1 MKKIFFL
8 LFLFT
13 GVNGMTQ
20 KNNNLSLVLGILQP
34 DTAMLE
40 GPLKSEVKIVEQDQ
54 QEKYNNAIRQMEMV
68 MNLKDYSKE
77 NEKQMSRTR
86 EEIKK
91 MLPLLKEKNTKNFRY
106 YHLLSSSLGEACTAQ
121 FGKNPLIRI
130 EEYNLQASEI
140 DRLNEIAGKMN
151 CDYIIFFSDIRGQS
165 TNNSP
170 VLKLTT
176 SVYSKKDNAVILSQ
190 PSEVCCDKGKHKEVL
205 SSLLQDAAVSS
216 LEQIVALIKE
226 KISAN

>member
-1 MKKIFFL
+1 
-8 LFLFT
+8 
-13 GVNGMTQ
+13 MTQ
-20 KNNNLSLVLGILQP
+20 KNNNQSLVLGILQP

-40 GPLKSEVKIVEQDQ
+40 GSLQSEVKIVEQDQ
-54 QEKYNNAIRQMEMV
+54 QDKYNAAIRQMETV
-68 MNLKDYSKE
+68 MNLKDYSRE

-86 EEIKK
+86 EEIRKA
-91 MLPLLKEKNTKNFRY
+91 LPLLKEKTTKDFRY

-121 FGKNPLIRI
+121 FGKNPSIRI
-130 EEYNLQASEI
+130 EEYNLQTSEI
-140 DRLNEIAGKMN
+140 ARFNEIAEKMN
-151 CDYIIFFSDIRGQS
+151 CDYIIFFSDIHGLS

-216 LEQIVALIKE
+216 LDQIVALIKKNTNGRE
-226 KISAN
+226 